1 MAGTNLYAFYG
12 SLRRG
17 MANYNIYRYGLK
29 YIETRRVFGYELLT
43 LGKYPYAVKSPHP
56 SCSIVVEIFEVENE
70 NVRKA
75 IHQMEGEA
83 GYVLVPIEV
92 DGKRVG
98 IYLFERAGNELR
110 VNGGDWVK
118 FFGTG
123 GK

>member
-1 MAGTNLYAFYG
+1 M
-12 SLRRG
+12 
-17 MANYNIYRYGLK
+17 
-29 YIETRRVFGYELLT
+29 
-43 LGKYPYAVKSPHP
+43 KSPHP